1 MTSTLIPFPGRRR
14 DEGERRPRL
23 AGDRPSFDRE
33 HCDGCLTLVS
43 RGSLVNRLV
52 DASAPG
58 MDGWKAICRRCVRL
72 LGEGR
77 PFGSLRDDAPG
88 GDS

>member
-1 MTSTLIPFPGRRR
+1 MNRTIIPFPDRRR
-14 DEGERRPRL
+14 DGDARRPRL
-23 AGDRPSFDRE
+23 SAGRPSFDRE

-52 DASAPG
+52 DPSAPG

-77 PFGSLRDDAPG
+77 SFVSLRDESEG
-88 GDS
+88 GQS

>member
-1 MTSTLIPFPGRRR
+1 MTSTLIPFPERRR
-14 DEGERRPRL
+14 DDGDRRPRL
-23 AGDRPSFDRE
+23 SAGRPAFDRE

-52 DASAPG
+52 DPSAPG

-77 PFGSLRDDAPG
+77 TFASLRDETEADR
-88 GDS
+88 